1 VARVLVIN
9 SGSSSL
15 KYQLIDTD
23 GAVRHARGIVERIG
37 SRDAVATHGTLAV
50 DPRSAHQPGPDPAP
64 AGGEWAETSAT
75 RPVTDHRA
83 ALQDVVGAL
92 RRSGLDT
99 GIAAIGHRVVHGAD
113 RFVAPTRIDDEVLD
127 GIRALSPLA
136 PLHNPANATGIE
148 VARELWPGV
157 PQVAV
162 FDTAFHATL
171 PAPAYRYAV
180 PAQWYRDHHVRRY
193 GFHGTSHA
201 YVTRRAAQILGRP
214 LDELRLISL
223 HLGNGASVAAVDGGR
238 SVETSMG
245 LTPLEGLVMGS
256 RSGDIDPAVVFHIAR
271 SAGASMDEIDHA
283 LNKASGL
290 LGLCGDNDLRNI
302 ERRAAAGDPDAELA
316 LDVFCHRIRK
326 YVGAYAVVLGSV
338 DGIVFTAGIGEHSP
352 TVRAR
357 ICAGLDVLGVALDP
371 DANAASAASVGA
383 GDSAVSV
390 LVVPTDEEVE
400 IAVQTLATISR

>member
-1 VARVLVIN
+1 MARVLVIN

-15 KYQLIDTD
+15 KYQLIDTV
-23 GAVRHARGIVERIG
+23 GAIRHARGIVERIG
-37 SRDAVATHGTLAV
+37 GPDAIATHGTLAV
-50 DPRSAHQPGPDPAP
+50 DPRSGRGPGPGPAP
-64 AGGEWAETSAT
+64 AGADWTETSGT
-75 RPVTDHRA
+75 QPVADHRV

-99 GIAAIGHRVVHGAD
+99 GITAIGHRVVHGAD

-180 PAQWYRDHHVRRY
+180 PARWYHDHRVRRY

-201 YVTRRAAQILGRP
+201 YVTRRAAQILARP
-214 LDELRLISL
+214 LDQLRLISL
-223 HLGNGASVAAVDGGR
+223 HLGNGASVTAVDGGR

-271 SAGASMDEIDHA
+271 SAGTSMDQIDHA
-283 LNKASGL
+283 LNTSSGL
-290 LGLCGDNDLRNI
+290 QGLCGDNDLRNI
-302 ERRAAAGDPDAELA
+302 ERRAAAGDADAELA

-326 YVGAYAVVLGSV
+326 YIGAYAVVLGGV

-357 ICAGLDVLGVALDP
+357 VCAGLDVLGVALDP
-371 DANAASAASVGA
+371 DANAASATSVGA
-383 GDSAVSV
+383 GDSAVPV
-390 LVVPTDEEVE
+390 LVVPTDEEAE
-400 IAVQTLATISR
+400 IAEQTLATISR